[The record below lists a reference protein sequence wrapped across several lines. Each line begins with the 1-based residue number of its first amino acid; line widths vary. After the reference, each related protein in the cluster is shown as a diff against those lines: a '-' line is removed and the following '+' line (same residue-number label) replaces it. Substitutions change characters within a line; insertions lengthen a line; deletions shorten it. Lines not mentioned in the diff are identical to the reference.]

1 MLRYFS
7 TVVLWVTALTASAGV
22 ASWETFPFTQ
32 DSRDDTQDAWGARSE
47 YVSASPG
54 MPLPYRDVTAS
65 IYFQCEGSFEGLY
78 IRFTRAPN
86 LEWDQTFSGT
96 TLYSVMDTRIDG
108 VERIER
114 VPMQIGSKDISLSSP
129 YIRWIMNGND
139 MRIRLYWAGNRPVFR
154 WNLAGSSQAIAQARR
169 NCAGG

>member
-1 MLRYFS
+1 MLKVLS
-7 TVVLWVTALTASAGV
+7 TVVLCVAVLTAPAGV
-22 ASWETFPFTQ
+22 AQWETFQFTQ
-32 DSRDDTQDAWGARSE
+32 DSWDDTQNAWGARSE

-65 IYFQCEGSFEGLY
+65 IYFQCEGRFEGLY

-108 VERIER
+108 VERMER
-114 VPMQIGSKDISLSSP
+114 VPMQIGNKDISLSSS

-139 MRIRLYWAGNRPVFR
+139 MRVRLYWAGNRPVFR